1 MSKKLFNIM
10 VATCGILGVAA
21 LMVSFSI
28 NPAPPTGATIPQI
41 VVWGKQ
47 HETLILAGAWLQGI
61 GSLLEVIFILAIIRL
76 ADAVNRLAGRV
87 TAFAATTIMAV
98 SLVEVSFYLS
108 AVQGGVSG
116 NLTLLA
122 ISLNL
127 IQAIQHAYV
136 IAPAPTLLIAL
147 GCVLFDSR
155 LLPRIF
161 SYLAIA
167 LGIILAILGFAGTFS
182 PLQTVVDSVL
192 TAQEVWFAAV
202 AIMLIIRAGKVT
214 DTILL
219 KQQQAA

>member
-1 MSKKLFNIM
+1 MSAKLFKIM
-10 VATCGILGVAA
+10 IAICGILGVAA

-28 NPAPPTGATIPQI
+28 NPAPPAGASIPQ
-41 VVWGKQ
+41 VVTWGRQ
-47 HETLILAGAWLQGI
+47 HEMLILTGSWLQAI

-76 ADAVNRLAGRV
+76 AGAANRLAGWV

-116 NLTLLA
+116 DLTLLA

-127 IQAIQHAYV
+127 IKAIQHAYV
-136 IAPAPTLLIAL
+136 IAPAPTLLIGL
-147 GCVLFDSR
+147 GCVLFNSR

-167 LGIILAILGFAGTFS
+167 LGVILAILGFVGVFS
-182 PLQTVVDSVL
+182 PMQQVVDYVL
-192 TAQEVWFAAV
+192 SAQELWFAAA
-202 AIMLIIRAGKVT
+202 AIMLIIYAGKT
-214 DTILL
+214 SDMTSL